1 VYLCY
6 VNKAK
11 RKKLKTMEF
20 TKRNREELIE
30 LLNSTK
36 KELDLITRVH
46 KQMEDETSTQDQ
58 LVEIVNIVSLEFK
71 IKAIEKSLIDN
82 CPFNLSFEFES

>member
-1 VYLCY
+1 M
-6 VNKAK
+6 K
-11 RKKLKTMEF
+11 F

-46 KQMEDETSTQDQ
+46 EQMEDETSTQDQ

>member
-1 VYLCY
+1 
-6 VNKAK
+6 
-11 RKKLKTMEF
+11 MEF

>member
-1 VYLCY
+1 
-6 VNKAK
+6 
-11 RKKLKTMEF
+11 MEF
-20 TKRNREELIE
+20 TKQNREELIE

-46 KQMEDETSTQDQ
+46 KQMEDETNTQDQ
-58 LVEIVNIVSLEFK
+58 LVEIVNIVSLKFK

>member
-1 VYLCY
+1 
-6 VNKAK
+6 
-11 RKKLKTMEF
+11 MEF

-46 KQMEDETSTQDQ
+46 EQMEDETSTQDQ

>member
-1 VYLCY
+1 
-6 VNKAK
+6 
-11 RKKLKTMEF
+11 MEF

-82 CPFNLSFEFES
+82 CPFNLYFEFES

>member
-1 VYLCY
+1 
-6 VNKAK
+6 
-11 RKKLKTMEF
+11 MEF

-58 LVEIVNIVSLEFK
+58 LVEIVNIVCLEFK

>member
-1 VYLCY
+1 
-6 VNKAK
+6 
-11 RKKLKTMEF
+11 MEF

-46 KQMEDETSTQDQ
+46 KQMEDETSTQEQ
-58 LVEIVNIVSLEFK
+58 LVEIVNIVSLKFK

>member
-1 VYLCY
+1 
-6 VNKAK
+6 
-11 RKKLKTMEF
+11 MEF

-46 KQMEDETSTQDQ
+46 KQMEDETSTQEQ
-58 LVEIVNIVSLEFK
+58 LVGIVNIVSLEFK

>member
-82 CPFNLSFEFES
+82 CPFNLFFEFES

>member
-1 VYLCY
+1 
-6 VNKAK
+6 
-11 RKKLKTMEF
+11 MEF

-82 CPFNLSFEFES
+82 SPFNLFFEFES

>member
-1 VYLCY
+1 
-6 VNKAK
+6 
-11 RKKLKTMEF
+11 MEF

-46 KQMEDETSTQDQ
+46 IQRWDETSTQDQ

>member
-1 VYLCY
+1 M
-6 VNKAK
+6 K
-11 RKKLKTMEF
+11 F
-20 TKRNREELIE
+20 TKQNRDELIE

-46 KQMEDETSTQDQ
+46 EQMEDETSTQDQ

>member
-1 VYLCY
+1 
-6 VNKAK
+6 
-11 RKKLKTMEF
+11 MEL

-46 KQMEDETSTQDQ
+46 EQMEDETSTQDQ

>member
-1 VYLCY
+1 
-6 VNKAK
+6 
-11 RKKLKTMEF
+11 MEF

-82 CPFNLSFEFES
+82 CPFNLFFEFES

>member
-1 VYLCY
+1 M
-6 VNKAK
+6 K
-11 RKKLKTMEF
+11 F

-46 KQMEDETSTQDQ
+46 EQMEDETSTQGQ
-58 LVEIVNIVSLEFK
+58 LVGIVNIVSLEFK

>member
-1 VYLCY
+1 
-6 VNKAK
+6 
-11 RKKLKTMEF
+11 MEF

-71 IKAIEKSLIDN
+71 IKAIEKSLVDN
-82 CPFNLSFEFES
+82 SPFNLFFEFES

>member
-1 VYLCY
+1 
-6 VNKAK
+6 
-11 RKKLKTMEF
+11 
-20 TKRNREELIE
+20 
-30 LLNSTK
+30 
-36 KELDLITRVH
+36 
-46 KQMEDETSTQDQ
+46 MEDETSTQDQ

>member
-1 VYLCY
+1 M
-6 VNKAK
+6 K
-11 RKKLKTMEF
+11 F

-46 KQMEDETSTQDQ
+46 EQMEDETSTQDQ
-58 LVEIVNIVSLEFK
+58 LV
-71 IKAIEKSLIDN
+71 
-82 CPFNLSFEFES
+82 

>member
-1 VYLCY
+1 M
-6 VNKAK
+6 K
-11 RKKLKTMEF
+11 F
-20 TKRNREELIE
+20 TKQNREELIE

>member
-1 VYLCY
+1 
-6 VNKAK
+6 
-11 RKKLKTMEF
+11 MEF

-71 IKAIEKSLIDN
+71 IKAIEKSLVDN

>member
-1 VYLCY
+1 M
-6 VNKAK
+6 K
-11 RKKLKTMEF
+11 F
-20 TKRNREELIE
+20 TKQNREELIE

-58 LVEIVNIVSLEFK
+58 LVGIVNIVSLEFK